1 MMIALFSV
9 LVLGWSIAYTIGT
22 SAYFANEKPQTSTS

>member
-9 LVLGWSIAYTIGT
+9 LVLGWSIADIIRT